1 MLTRAVTSGTV
12 PREPSSPLLR
22 RSTMLTFNKLRT
34 AAVLMAVGLAGS
46 ALAQSPA
53 ERPLTPAPAP
63 ERQAPAVERNLKV
76 FDVLDFDVF
85 SNQKWDRL
93 HESHA
98 KDIVVTWPDGHE
110 TQGIAK
116 HIEDLKALFVFAPDI
131 TIKVHPIRFG
141 SGTWTAVT
149 GVMTGT
155 FTRPMPAGEGK
166 TIAPTGKRFAI
177 GMATIGHW
185 KGATMDHEWL
195 FWDNQDFTKQIGFA
209 HWNAS
214 TASPCS
220 GGGAA

>member
-1 MLTRAVTSGTV
+1 MKARYRNVLAAAAVSVLSAPAFAQTPAENPATPPP
-12 PREPSSPLLR
+12 PRE
-22 RSTMLTFNKLRT
+22 K
-34 AAVLMAVGLAGS
+34 
-46 ALAQSPA
+46 
-53 ERPLTPAPAP
+53 
-63 ERQAPAVERNLKV
+63 QAPKVERNLRV
-76 FDVLDFDVF
+76 FDTLDFDVF

-110 TQGIAK
+110 TKGIDR

-155 FTRPMPAGEGK
+155 FTRPMPIADGK
-166 TIAPTGKRFAI
+166 TVAPTGKRFAI

-185 KGATMDHEWL
+185 KGDTMDHEWL
-195 FWDNQDFTKQIGFA
+195 FWDNQDFMKQIGLA
-209 HWNAS
+209 Q
-214 TASPCS
+214 
-220 GGGAA
+220 

>member
-1 MLTRAVTSGTV
+1 MKTLYRNTLLAVT
-12 PREPSSPLLR
+12 L
-22 RSTMLTFNKLRT
+22 
-34 AAVLMAVGLAGS
+34 S
-46 ALAQSPA
+46 ALAGFASAQSTA
-53 ERPLTPAPAP
+53 ENPTTPAPAP
-63 ERQAPAVERNLKV
+63 ERQASAVERNLKT

-110 TQGIAK
+110 TKGIDK

-131 TIKVHPIRFG
+131 TIKVHPVRFG

-155 FTRPMPAGEGK
+155 FSRPMPAGEGK
-166 TIAPTGKRFAI
+166 TIAPNGKRFAI

-195 FWDNQDFTKQIGFA
+195 FWDNQDFMKQIGLA
-209 HWNAS
+209 Q
-214 TASPCS
+214 
-220 GGGAA
+220 